1 MKRVLFLFML
11 LIPVAAFC
19 TDKHKLKMP
28 VSRWREITR
37 MKTDSS
43 TVPFYDTMFISFRA
57 KDSFSYHNKNGF
69 IYNGGYSINEDSLLD
84 FGTARYKIMVK
95 KPASLV
101 LINDQ
106 GIYQFTRD
114 SSDTAK
120 TIVLEKDE
128 KILPVTDI
136 DQMIGHWTVY
146 KRTEKDPTSGTIDNA
161 VTIRSVYVT
170 GPSTDGKLG
179 FIFSGND
186 PSGNPSWYIKSFG
199 IDQTLDCLG
208 KTHRVMKVVKCQK
221 GELILEE
228 DGVKY
233 YFKQFK

>member
-1 MKRVLFLFML
+1 M
-11 LIPVAAFC
+11 
-19 TDKHKLKMP
+19 
-28 VSRWREITR
+28 E
-37 MKTDSS
+37 
-43 TVPFYDTMFISFRA
+43 
-57 KDSFSYHNKNGF
+57 
-69 IYNGGYSINEDSLLD
+69 
-84 FGTARYKIMVK
+84 K
-95 KPASLV
+95 KPARLV
-101 LINDQ
+101 LINDS
-106 GIYQFTRD
+106 GIYRFERD

-120 TIVLEKDE
+120 IIVLEKDE

-146 KRTEKDPTSGTIDNA
+146 KRTEKDPASGTIDNA
-161 VTIRSVYVT
+161 VTIRSVYIT

-186 PSGNPSWYIKSFG
+186 PSGNPSWYVKSLG

-221 GELILEE
+221 GELIIEE